1 MLLRV
6 KVRPKSKAN
15 EIVDTMEDGTIKVR
29 VKAAP
34 EKGKANK
41 EVIEVL
47 AKEYGVKKSEVE
59 IVGGKVDQIKLI
71 KINES

>member
-1 MLLRV
+1 MYLRV
-6 KVRPKSKAN
+6 KVQPKSRESAV
-15 EIVDTMEDGTIKVR
+15 VDTMEDGTIKVR

-47 AKEYGVKKSEVE
+47 AKEYGVRKSEVE
-59 IVGGKVDQIKLI
+59 IVGGAYDQIKLI

>member
-1 MLLRV
+1 MYVRI

-15 EIVDTMEDGTIKVR
+15 EIAETMDDGTIKVR

-41 EVIEVL
+41 EVIKL
-47 AKEYGVKKSEVE
+47 LSKKYGVKKSEVE
-59 IVGGKVDQIKLI
+59 IISGKTEPIKLI
-71 KINES
+71 KINK